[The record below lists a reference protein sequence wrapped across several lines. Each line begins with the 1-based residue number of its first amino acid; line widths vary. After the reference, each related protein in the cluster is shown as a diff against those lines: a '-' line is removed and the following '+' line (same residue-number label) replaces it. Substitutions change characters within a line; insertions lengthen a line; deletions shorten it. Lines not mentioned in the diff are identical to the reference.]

1 MIANPFVR
9 SFSDTFWAPINV
21 GKRRHVDVYDQP
33 DHHNP
38 FVVRQFLATLV
49 LYLLYLT
56 VPTMNMQEMYPSLFE
71 NGQYLEEWDPERG
84 DRYSEA
90 ATKAQETVSEFSV

>member
-1 MIANPFVR
+1 MNI
-9 SFSDTFWAPINV
+9 
-21 GKRRHVDVYDQP
+21 GKRRHVDEYVQP

-38 FVVRQFLATLV
+38 FAVCQFLTPLV
-49 LYLLYLT
+49 LRSLYLP
-56 VPTMNMQEMYPSLFE
+56 VLTMNMQEMYPSLFE

-90 ATKAQETVSEFSV
+90 ARKAQEAVSQTSRRTGC